1 MNDTGIAAGGATTG
15 AGLGSGR
22 DARRTSDLLVGT
34 SAAMQELRAE
44 VARIGP
50 TDATILL
57 GGPTG
62 AGKDNVARAIHTA
75 SPRAAQRLEAV
86 NCGAIPRELA
96 EAELFGAEAGAYTGA
111 TRSRTGRIEAAHG
124 GTLFLDEI
132 GELPLELQ
140 VKLLRVLET
149 REIERLGGGR
159 PVPVDVRIIAATNM
173 DVEAAVA
180 EGRFRADLYWRLAV
194 VWIDVPPLHARRE
207 DIPALL
213 DCFARQRRQSLAL
226 TPCGAEALKRHA
238 WPGNVRELRN
248 FVERALAHGERC
260 INADTVTRLLTPRR
274 RPMTQWLQEPADPTR
289 PLRETPPHLVA
300 TGEPAPFHLKSLLA
314 EAEAALVA
322 QALEASGGTIAASAR
337 LLGLKRT
344 TLIEKMRRMGLK
356 PPANEAA

>member
-1 MNDTGIAAGGATTG
+1 MAA
-15 AGLGSGR
+15 LGKAAFSTNEPQGRDAQGR
-22 DARRTSDLLVGT
+22 DARRVADLLVGT
-34 SAAMQELRAE
+34 SPVMRELRAE

-57 GGPTG
+57 SGPTG
-62 AGKDNVARAIHTA
+62 AGKDNVARAIHA
-75 SPRAAQRLEAV
+75 AGPRAARRLEAV

-149 REIERLGGGR
+149 RVVERLGGGR
-159 PVPVDVRIIAATNM
+159 PVPVDVRIIAATNI
-173 DVEAAVA
+173 DLEAAVA

-194 VWIDVPPLHARRE
+194 VWLDVPPLSDRRE

-213 DCFARQRRQSLAL
+213 ACFSDQKRQALAL
-226 TPCGAEALKRHA
+226 TPCGAAALKQHD

-248 FVERALAHGERC
+248 FVERALARDERR
-260 INADTVTRLLTPRR
+260 IDADAVARLLTPRR
-274 RPMTQWLQEPADPTR
+274 RPMAQWLREPASAGA
-289 PLRETPPHLVA
+289 LREIPPHLVA
-300 TGEPAPFHLKSLLA
+300 AGEPAPFHLKSLLA
-314 EAEAALVA
+314 EAEAALIA

-337 LLGLKRT
+337 LLGVKRT

-356 PPANEAA
+356 APANEAA